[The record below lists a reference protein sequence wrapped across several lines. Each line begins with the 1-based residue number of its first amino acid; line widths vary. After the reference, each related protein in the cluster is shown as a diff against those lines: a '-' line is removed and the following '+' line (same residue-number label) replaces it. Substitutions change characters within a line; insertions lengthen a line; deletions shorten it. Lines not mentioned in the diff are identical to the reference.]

1 MRDEFIR
8 FRNYKNR
15 VALYG
20 FASGVL
26 AFIGTMVDKGR
37 WLGNFIKSVVLG
49 YCMCTL
55 CTVTVEN
62 SIVLPLRTKIAVQKG
77 LGTTCLFWLLVRGIP
92 VLITNNDIFRAVL
105 PIENVCV
112 PSFGHIKWTLKN
124 FVHGQTLFNLQVGY
138 LFTWLYLKFAGF
150 PNHIISLYQP
160 CWYIESIWGRDWVRI
175 TIVYSLTSIR
185 AMTILRVCRNI
196 LSSSSICRC
205 RRRCRC
211 RYCGKHH
218 FLYILG
224 E

>member
-62 SIVLPLRTKIAVQKG
+62 SIVLPLRTKIAVQTK
-77 LGTTCLFWLLVRGIP
+77 
-92 VLITNNDIFRAVL
+92 
-105 PIENVCV
+105 
-112 PSFGHIKWTLKN
+112 
-124 FVHGQTLFNLQVGY
+124 
-138 LFTWLYLKFAGF
+138 
-150 PNHIISLYQP
+150 
-160 CWYIESIWGRDWVRI
+160 RDWALCVCFDCWFEVFQYLSQI
-175 TIVYSLTSIR
+175 
-185 AMTILRVCRNI
+185 MTYFEPC
-196 LSSSSICRC
+196 
-205 RRRCRC
+205 
-211 RYCGKHH
+211 
-218 FLYILG
+218 FQ
-224 E
+224 